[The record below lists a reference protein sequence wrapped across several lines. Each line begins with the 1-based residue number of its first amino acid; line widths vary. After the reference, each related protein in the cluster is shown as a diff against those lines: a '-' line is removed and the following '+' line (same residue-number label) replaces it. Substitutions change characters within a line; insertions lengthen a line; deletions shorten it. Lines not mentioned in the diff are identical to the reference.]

1 MTVNKHNDIQND
13 QFMPWDAELL
23 SDWKKWHVLLEE
35 LRNKHWVDKVLSYR
49 SHWYWPREILR
60 ILGLK

>member
-1 MTVNKHNDIQND
+1 MTTNNLKDIKNEESNICD
-13 QFMPWDAELL
+13 PELL
-23 SDWKKWHVLLEE
+23 SDWKKWHVLLQA

-49 SHWYWPREILR
+49 SQWNTPREILR